1 MKESTTHHKA
11 THREWAA
18 YAQRPELP
26 ESVQKSVFKGIIR
39 GEVCKVPVTSWTC
52 YLIDGE
58 VTGWYSES
66 LDHQP
71 SVSSLSGVYMLV
83 VSTQ

>member
-71 SVSSLSGVYMLV
+71 SVSSWSGVYMLV